1 MSQSSFSSLL
11 RGAFS
16 PKLFHV
22 LKSGYSR
29 DMFLKDLA
37 AGLTVGVVALP
48 LAMAFAIG
56 AGASPA
62 QGLHTA
68 VIAGFLM
75 AVLGGSR
82 YQVSGPTG
90 AFVVIIAGVIVRHGM
105 GGLVTATL
113 LAGIILVILGVS
125 GLGKLI
131 KYIPYPV
138 TTGFTTGIGLIIA
151 GGQLK
156 DFLGLSIPHPKAE
169 FFERIGEV
177 LEYGSTLSLPTVA
190 VGAGTL
196 AAIILIR
203 KLAPRV
209 PAAVTA
215 VALGAAA
222 VWIFRIPVET
232 IGSKYGELP
241 EGFPAPVLPDLRL
254 ATIRAVFPSAL
265 TIALLGAIE
274 SLLSAVVADGM
285 TGDRHDSGT
294 ELTAQGIGNI
304 AVAFFGGIPATGAI
318 ARTATNIKNGAKT
331 PVSGIIHSLVLLAFA
346 LLLSKAASAIP
357 LAGLSAVLLVVA
369 WDMSELPRFLGMRK
383 APKSDLAVMLTTFA
397 LTVAIDLTV
406 AVQVG
411 LLLAVFLFLRRTSE
425 TSSVSSIREILES
438 EASDTPDDPEA
449 MGRKTVP
456 EGCEVFEIEGPFF
469 FGTADLLQDTLTD
482 LEKPPRTF
490 ILRLRKVP
498 AVDATGLN
506 ALASFHKYCRKHGT
520 TLILSGVQDQPRKAL
535 ESFGLAAALRSENI
549 LPDIDAALA
558 RAAEILAAAKADRDA
573 KTAAADAEKRPVGPK
588 GISLPK

>member
-1 MSQSSFSSLL
+1 MSKTPFSSLL

-29 DMFLKDLA
+29 DMFFKDLA

-113 LAGIILVILGVS
+113 LAGIILVVLGVS

-156 DFLGLSIPHPKAE
+156 DFLGLSIPRPKAE

-177 LEYGSTLSLPTVA
+177 FEYGSTLSLPTVA

-222 VWIFRIPVET
+222 VWLLRIPVET

-241 EGFPAPVLPDLRL
+241 GGFPAPVLPDLRL

-294 ELTAQGIGNI
+294 ELTAQGIGNV

-318 ARTATNIKNGAKT
+318 ARTATNIKNGART
-331 PVSGIIHSLVLLAFA
+331 PISAVIHSLVLLAFA
-346 LLLSKAASAIP
+346 LFLSKAASAIP

-469 FGTADLLQDTLTD
+469 FGTADLLQDTLAD
-482 LEKPPRTF
+482 LVKPPRTF

-506 ALASFHKYCRKHGT
+506 ALAAFHKYCRKHGT
-520 TLILSGVQDQPRKAL
+520 ALILSGVREQPRKAL
-535 ESFGLAAALRSENI
+535 ESFGLADAIGAENI
-549 LPDIDAALA
+549 LSDIDSALA
-558 RAAEILAAAKADRDA
+558 RASEILAAAKADRDA
-573 KTAAADAEKRPVGPK
+573 KTATADAERRPAGPK

>member
-1 MSQSSFSSLL
+1 MSPSSFSSLL

-16 PKLFHV
+16 PKLVHV
-22 LKSGYSR
+22 LRSGYTR
-29 DMFLKDLA
+29 EMFLKDLA

-62 QGLHTA
+62 QGLYTA
-68 VIAGFLM
+68 VIAGFLI

-90 AFVVIIAGVIVRHGM
+90 AFVVIIAGVITQHGM
-105 GGLVTATL
+105 GGLITATL
-113 LAGIILVILGVS
+113 LAGIILVLLGVS

-156 DFLGLSIPHPKAE
+156 DFLGLSVPHPKAE

-177 LEYGSTLSLPTVA
+177 IEYGSTLSPATLG

-215 VALGAAA
+215 VAAAAAA

-232 IGSKYGELP
+232 VGSKYGELP
-241 EGFPAPVLPDLRL
+241 GGFPSPILPDLRL
-254 ATIRAVFPSAL
+254 ATVRAVFPSAL

-285 TGDRHDSGT
+285 TGDRHDAGT
-294 ELTAQGIGNI
+294 ELTAQGLGNI

-318 ARTATNIKNGAKT
+318 ARTATNIKNGARS
-331 PVSGIIHSLVLLAFA
+331 PVSSIIHSLVLLAFA
-346 LLLSKAASAIP
+346 LFLSKAASAIP

-369 WDMSELPRFLGMRK
+369 WDMSELPRFLGMRR

-411 LLLAVFLFLRRTSE
+411 MLLAVFLFLRRTSE
-425 TSSVSSIREILES
+425 TSSVNSIRELLES
-438 EASDTPDDPEA
+438 EEYDSSDDPEA
-449 MGRKTVP
+449 LGRKVVP
-456 EGCEVFEIEGPFF
+456 EGCEVYEIEGPFF
-469 FGTADLLQDTLTD
+469 FGTADLLQETLAD
-482 LEKPPRTF
+482 LEKPPKVF

-506 ALASFHKYCRKHGT
+506 ALAAFHKYCRRHGT
-520 TLILSGVQDQPRKAL
+520 TLILSGVRDQPRRAL
-535 ESFGLAAALRSENI
+535 ESFGLAEAIGAENI
-549 LPDIDAALA
+549 LPHIDVALA
-558 RAAEILAAAKADRDA
+558 RAASVLAAAKADGGA
-573 KTAAADAEKRPVGPK
+573 KAEAAAAERLPVGPK
-588 GISLPK
+588 GIGMPK

>member
-1 MSQSSFSSLL
+1 
-11 RGAFS
+11 
-16 PKLFHV
+16 
-22 LKSGYSR
+22 
-29 DMFLKDLA
+29 MFLKDLT
-37 AGLTVGVVALP
+37 AGITVGVVALP

-62 QGLHTA
+62 QGLYTA
-68 VIAGFLM
+68 IIAGFLM
-75 AVLGGSR
+75 AALGGSR

-90 AFVVIIAGVIVRHGM
+90 AFVVIIAGVIVQHGM

-113 LAGIILVILGVS
+113 LAGIILLLLGVS

-156 DFLGLSIPHPKAE
+156 DFLGLSVPHPSAE

-177 LEYGSTLSLPTVA
+177 VEYGSTLSPATVA

-196 AAIILIR
+196 GAIVLIR

-222 VWIFRIPVET
+222 VWIFRIPVQT

-241 EGFPAPVLPDLRL
+241 GGFPSPVLPDLRL

-285 TGDRHDSGT
+285 TGDRHDAGT
-294 ELTAQGIGNI
+294 ELTAQGIGNV
-304 AVAFFGGIPATGAI
+304 AVALFGGIPATGAI
-318 ARTATNIKNGAKT
+318 ARTATNIKNGARS
-331 PVSGIIHSLVLLAFA
+331 PVSAIIHSLVLLAFA
-346 LLLSKAASAIP
+346 LFLSKAASAIP
-357 LAGLSAVLLVVA
+357 LASLSAVLLVVA
-369 WDMSELPRFLGMRK
+369 WDMSELPRFLGMRR
-383 APKSDLAVMLTTFA
+383 APRSDLAVMLTTFA

-425 TSSVSSIREILES
+425 TSSVYSIREMLET
-438 EASDTPDDPEA
+438 EDADTPEDPEA

-456 EGCEVFEIEGPFF
+456 AGCEVYEIEGPFF
-469 FGTADLLQDTLTD
+469 FGTADLLQEALAN
-482 LEKPPRTF
+482 LEKPPRVF

-506 ALASFHKYCRKHGT
+506 ALAAFHKYCRKHGT
-520 TLILSGVQDQPRKAL
+520 VLLLSGVRDQPRKAL
-535 ESFGLAAALRSENI
+535 ESFGLAEAVGPENV
-549 LPDIDAALA
+549 LPDIDSALA
-558 RAAEILAAAKADRDA
+558 RASVLLSAEKADREA
-573 KTAAADAEKRPVGPK
+573 RTAAADAERRPVGPK
-588 GISLPK
+588 GIGLPR

>member
-1 MSQSSFSSLL
+1 MSQASFSSLL
-11 RGAFS
+11 RGTFS

-22 LKSGYSR
+22 LRAGYTR
-29 DMFLKDLA
+29 EMFLKDLF

-56 AGASPA
+56 AGASPV
-62 QGLHTA
+62 QGLYTA
-68 VIAGFLM
+68 IIAGFLM

-90 AFVVIIAGVIVRHGM
+90 AFVVIIAGVIVQHGM
-105 GGLVTATL
+105 GGLITATL
-113 LAGIILVILGVS
+113 LAGIILVLLGVS

-151 GGQLK
+151 GGQIK
-156 DFLGLSIPHPKAE
+156 DFLGLSVPHPKAE
-169 FFERIGEV
+169 FFERIGELV
-177 LEYGSTLSLPTVA
+177 EYGSTLSSATVA

-196 AAIILIR
+196 AVIVLIR

-222 VWIFRIPVET
+222 VWILRIPVQT
-232 IGSKYGELP
+232 IGTKYGELP
-241 EGFPAPVLPDLRL
+241 GGFPAPVLPDLRL

-285 TGDRHDSGT
+285 TGDRHDAGT

-318 ARTATNIKNGAKT
+318 ARTATNIKNGARS
-331 PVSGIIHSLVLLAFA
+331 PVSGIIHSLVLLTFA
-346 LLLSKAASAIP
+346 LFLSKAASAIP
-357 LAGLSAVLLVVA
+357 LASLSAVLLVVA
-369 WDMSELPRFLGMRK
+369 WDMSELPRFLGMRR
-383 APKSDLAVMLTTFA
+383 APKSDLAVMLTTFV

-411 LLLAVFLFLRRTSE
+411 VLLAVFLFLRRTSE
-425 TSSVSSIREILES
+425 TSSVYSIRDLLES
-438 EASDTPDDPEA
+438 EEADTPEDPEA

-469 FGTADLLQDTLTD
+469 FGTADLLQDTLGE
-482 LEKPPRTF
+482 LEKPPKVF

-498 AVDATGLN
+498 VIDATGMN
-506 ALASFHKYCRKHGT
+506 ALASFYKYCRKHGT
-520 TLILSGVQDQPRKAL
+520 ALLLSGVREQPWKAL
-535 ESFGLAAALRSENI
+535 DSFGFTAALGPENI
-549 LPDIDAALA
+549 FLDIDTALA
-558 RAAEILAAAKADRDA
+558 RAAEILAYRKADREEKAAAAKARR
-573 KTAAADAEKRPVGPK
+573 EPHGPK
-588 GISLPK
+588 GTRLPK